1 MFGRAYSIRDVNVL
15 FLPSR
20 FPSVQ
25 RGVDRKRA
33 VRELRRERGRERE
46 RGERERERESKAE
59 RDN

>member
-46 RGERERERESKAE
+46 RGERERERERE
-59 RDN
+59 